1 MTATVVDRYANDLLN
16 VDKKAE
22 AVNVAGNKNVTMIQT
37 VDFSTDEAANSVIRL
52 FKVSAN
58 LIPVSLKIV
67 TQALGTNAAIKLG
80 IFKEGGPA
88 YDDDALGS
96 AVSLASAAG
105 IGSPVNGLNAL
116 TYATLGKKVYELAG
130 HTVSDKDTG
139 YDIAATIS
147 TAASSAGK
155 AVFVAEFVQG

>member
-88 YDDDALGS
+88 YDALGS

-116 TYATLGKKVYELAG
+116 TYATLGKMVYELAG
-130 HTVSDKDTG
+130 HTVSNKDTG